1 MLNSTPVLA
10 DTNCMMVY
18 MYMSVV
24 LLVFKP
30 ALGTTGFGFV
40 DSSGALGLI
49 YFSYNEAK
57 EFLKKAVGMED

>member
-30 ALGTTGFGFV
+30 AL
-40 DSSGALGLI
+40 
-49 YFSYNEAK
+49 
-57 EFLKKAVGMED
+57 